1 MGLLSK
7 VVRDDS
13 VAADKDVVGGQGKN
27 FKAPSDVYEMTI
39 EYAYETESK
48 GGAIGV
54 VLKLVNEAVEHTETL
69 WVQGKNGQNYYE
81 HDGKRNYIPGF
92 TAANDLTRLT
102 LDAEISEVDTEERVL
117 ELYDFDKKTKVP
129 VTVNMLD
136 ALVGESVVVAIKQA
150 KEDNFNTPSESR
162 LSSSI
167 TKFFQVDTKRTV
179 EECIAGIE
187 EGAFVEAWLKQH
199 KDVIDDKRKLSK
211 GEVEG
216 ATAGNVEAAPKK
228 SFFGKKKEA
237 SAE

>member
-13 VAADKDVVGGQGKN
+13 VTADKDVVGGQGKN

-48 GGAIGV
+48 SGAIGL
-54 VLKLVNEAVEHTETL
+54 VLKLVNEAVEHIETL
-69 WVQGKNGQNYYE
+69 WVQGKNGQNYWE
-81 HDGKRNYIPGF
+81 RDGKRNYIPGF
-92 TAANDLTRLT
+92 TAANDLARLT
-102 LDAEISEVDTEERVL
+102 LDLEISEVESEERVI
-117 ELYDFDKKTKVP
+117 ELYDFDKKAKVP
-129 VTVNMLD
+129 VTVSMLD
-136 ALVGESVVVAIKQA
+136 ALVGETVVVAIKQA
-150 KEDNFNTPSESR
+150 KEDSYNKPTESR

-167 TKFFQVDTKRTV
+167 AKFFQADTKRTV

-187 EGAFVEAWLKQH
+187 EGAFVDAWLAQH
-199 KDVIDDKRKLSK
+199 KGVIDDKRELSK

-216 ATAGNVEAAPKK
+216 STAGNAEAAPKK

-237 SAE
+237 SEE